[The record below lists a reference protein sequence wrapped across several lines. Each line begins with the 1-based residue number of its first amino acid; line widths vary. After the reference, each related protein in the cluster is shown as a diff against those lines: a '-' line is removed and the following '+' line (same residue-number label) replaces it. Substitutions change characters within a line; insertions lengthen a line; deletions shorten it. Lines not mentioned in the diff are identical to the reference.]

1 LPAERR
7 AAFDKLGGDA
17 RLAAAVREEMRRTGR
32 HPSPPGAQLQLV
44 VTAFRLR
51 STASSVWLGAMA
63 GADMLDVTVRVV
75 DQGREVRRFDTGAG
89 TIVGGLIRPGAEG
102 RFERVVQTTAE
113 RIVAGL

>member
-1 LPAERR
+1 MKSVALAAVLMVAWGCSGSSSPRPASAPAPAAGAAAAPGAASEVPVTVDATALPAERR

-51 STASSVWLGAMA
+51 
-63 GADMLDVTVRVV
+63 
-75 DQGREVRRFDTGAG
+75 
-89 TIVGGLIRPGAEG
+89 
-102 RFERVVQTTAE
+102 
-113 RIVAGL
+113 